1 MFGYTISYRVKR
13 MRVHWRKWQRTFDDT
28 ITPEGV
34 KTITPYQ
41 EKAIRLWKLSLRD
54 RSTKLA
60 FNTYGIRQIEK
71 ENLLLVFQY
80 NTNAYSVMTIMNI
93 TESGRNLYELSIPEK
108 QSIAVCDYFDDEMDR
123 MMNIVESTKRSII
136 ETDLDRLVE
145 QQDSLL
151 GNKK

>member
-1 MFGYTISYRVKR
+1 MFGYRIGYRIKR
-13 MRVHWRKWQRTFDDT
+13 LRVLWRKWQRTLDNT
-28 ITPEGV
+28 ITPESG
-34 KTITPYQ
+34 KIITPYQ
-41 EKAIRLWKLSLRD
+41 EKAMRLWKLSLRD

-80 NTNAYSVMTIMNI
+80 NPNTYSVMTIMNI
-93 TESGRNLYELSIPEK
+93 TDTGKNLYELTRPEK

-123 MMNIVESTKRSII
+123 RMSIVESTKRSII

-151 GNKK
+151 KSRK

>member
-1 MFGYTISYRVKR
+1 MFGYTIEYRIKR
-13 MRVHWRKWQRTFDDT
+13 LRVLWRKWQRTLDNT
-28 ITPEGV
+28 ITPESS
-34 KTITPYQ
+34 KIITPYQ
-41 EKAIRLWKLSLRD
+41 EKAMRLWKLSLRD

-60 FNTYGIRQIEK
+60 FNTFGIRQIEK

-80 NTNAYSVMTIMNI
+80 NPNSYSVMTIMNI
-93 TESGRNLYELSIPEK
+93 TEAGRNLYELSIPEK

-123 MMNIVESTKRSII
+123 RMSIVESTKRSII

-151 GNKK
+151 KSRK